1 MDDLTTESGF
11 YLQATWDIAMLG
23 LFFDMLSM
31 GICTTDGCTVVI
43 TYVDVLFKV
52 QKQSLIK
59 DIHASAFPSIMSG
72 EFASRAHFQR
82 FRLTSRVYWNI
93 EIYEGR

>member
-1 MDDLTTESGF
+1 MDDLTTGSGF

-31 GICTTDGCTVVI
+31 GIFTTDDSTVVL
-43 TYVDVLFKV
+43 TYLDLLFKV

-82 FRLTSRVYWNI
+82 FRFTSRVYWKYGNVD
-93 EIYEGR
+93 